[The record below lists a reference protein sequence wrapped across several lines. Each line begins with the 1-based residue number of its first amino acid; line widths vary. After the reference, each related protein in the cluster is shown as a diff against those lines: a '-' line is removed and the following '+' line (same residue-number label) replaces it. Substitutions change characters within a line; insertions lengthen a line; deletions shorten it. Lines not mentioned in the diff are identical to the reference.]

1 MEKEFEYQTG
11 VVLTVCTGIN
21 KNKEAKCGCC
31 AKWDLNFCSTPSVG
45 GKFMFA
51 SVKDYLDT
59 KTMKKH
65 KSHVMSMN
73 LGLVAA

>member
-31 AKWDLNFCSTPSVG
+31 AKWDLNFCSTPSVV
-45 GKFMFA
+45 A
-51 SVKDYLDT
+51 
-59 KTMKKH
+59 
-65 KSHVMSMN
+65 N
-73 LGLVAA
+73 LCLLP